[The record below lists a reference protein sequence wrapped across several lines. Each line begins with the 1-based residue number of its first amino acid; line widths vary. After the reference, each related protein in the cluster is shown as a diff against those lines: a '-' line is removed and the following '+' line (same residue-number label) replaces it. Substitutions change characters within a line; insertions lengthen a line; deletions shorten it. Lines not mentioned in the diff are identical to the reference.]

1 VRLGNAPLESA
12 AALGVR
18 VAEQLLAGG
27 AARIITQQR
36 TPADQAIP

>member
-1 VRLGNAPLESA
+1 MGLAAA

-27 AARIITQQR
+27 AAGLIAQQR
-36 TPADQAIP
+36 TPVSPEPP